1 MKTHE
6 NNISKEECLERL
18 ELANIQ
24 AQKLLEL
31 LNDFLYDMVM
41 DNDSDVLDI
50 EIKTANNIKLLT
62 DISSDNWK
70 LKN

>member
-1 MKTHE
+1 MNTHE
-6 NNISKEECLERL
+6 NNISKEELFERL

-31 LNDFLYDMVM
+31 LNEFLYDMVM

-50 EIKTANNIKLLT
+50 EIATAKNIVLLT
-62 DISSDNWK
+62 DVSQDHKHTNQ
-70 LKN
+70 